1 MDLEKKSPD
10 IVLVCGNH
18 TNAHTIVRNLPLIGF
33 EGETI
38 IVRNETDPVLV
49 ADRLNP
55 KVRQW
60 VLSAEQ
66 ACNFPETIAKRWA
79 GQDCNIY
86 ACFTNERYHH
96 SFARWKREHPDDNI
110 IVHFGNFDCIST
122 ILDRYQLYR
131 FIEKR
136 NLAAVPQT
144 IAGTDNPFEVFG
156 DTFVVRPRE
165 SFQSPMQRE
174 YVKIIHGKEIYEEAM
189 SDFASRGVGIDK
201 LCFQEL
207 LCIRNESSMAIGGW
221 FDLKNKHLYCL
232 RKRFQ
237 HPPGVGSGDVCE
249 RVDPPKGMM
258 ESAVAILTELNYR
271 GPLELEFVFDTNSN
285 EYKVIE
291 MNPRFW
297 MQHGLLEWISG
308 HAILSRYLGKEP
320 IPVSREQAETK
331 YWVNTVQCLYRA
343 LKFSFKPL
351 GYYYRKNSWAPY
363 SLFQAMW
370 YAPLHVFSKIR
381 AGKWTKLAKR

>member
-165 SFQSPMQRE
+165 SF
-174 YVKIIHGKEIYEEAM
+174 
-189 SDFASRGVGIDK
+189 
-201 LCFQEL
+201 
-207 LCIRNESSMAIGGW
+207 
-221 FDLKNKHLYCL
+221 
-232 RKRFQ
+232 
-237 HPPGVGSGDVCE
+237 
-249 RVDPPKGMM
+249 
-258 ESAVAILTELNYR
+258 
-271 GPLELEFVFDTNSN
+271 
-285 EYKVIE
+285 
-291 MNPRFW
+291 FW